1 MYQHFTITKC
11 NWQLLWRN
19 RSFRYKLFIGIFLIT
34 IILICF
40 PYFFQYVEQRN
51 GVALSDVVLYII
63 PTYDVSAP
71 IFISMWS
78 SSFLMLLTAVKK
90 PEILLTFLIAYVI
103 LCLCRLATIF
113 LFPLEAPQ
121 GLIELTDPLSNSF
134 YGASF
139 ITKDLFF
146 SGHVSTLF
154 LMYLCQSNR
163 SLRYH
168 TMIVCI
174 LVAILVLVQHI
185 HYTIDVLF
193 AFPFAYAC
201 FVTSKKIININH
213 NYINY

>member
-1 MYQHFTITKC
+1 MA
-11 NWQLLWRN
+11 
-19 RSFRYKLFIGIFLIT
+19 
-34 IILICF
+34 IILICL
-40 PYFFQYVEQRN
+40 PYFFQYIEQRN
-51 GVALSDVVLYII
+51 GIVLSDEVLYKVA
-63 PTYDVSAP
+63 PYDVSTL
-71 IFISMWS
+71 IFILIWS
-78 SSFLMLLTAVKK
+78 SSFFMLLTAVKK
-90 PEILLTFLIAYVI
+90 PGIFLTFLIAYVI
-103 LCLCRLATIF
+103 LCLCRIGTIL

-134 YGASF
+134 YGTPF

-163 SLRYH
+163 VLRYY
-168 TMIVCI
+168 TMIASI

-201 FVTSKKIININH
+201 FITSKKLIN
-213 NYINY
+213 

>member
-1 MYQHFTITKC
+1 MVQYLKIAKL

-19 RSFRYKLFIGIFLIT
+19 RSFRYKLFAGAFLMT

-40 PYFFQYVEQRN
+40 PYFFQYIEQRN
-51 GVALSDVVLYII
+51 GTVLNDAVLSVI
-63 PTYDVSAP
+63 PPYNVSAL
-71 IFISMWS
+71 IFILIWS
-78 SSFLMLLTAVKK
+78 SSFCMLLTAVRR

-103 LCLCRLATIF
+103 LCLCRIITIF

-121 GLIELTDPLSNSF
+121 GLIELADPLSNSF
-134 YGASF
+134 YGADF

-163 SLRYH
+163 FLRHY
-168 TMIVCI
+168 TMIASI
-174 LVAILVLVQHI
+174 LVAMLVLVQHV

-201 FVTSKKIININH
+201 FISSRKLINVNVCYV
-213 NYINY
+213 ND